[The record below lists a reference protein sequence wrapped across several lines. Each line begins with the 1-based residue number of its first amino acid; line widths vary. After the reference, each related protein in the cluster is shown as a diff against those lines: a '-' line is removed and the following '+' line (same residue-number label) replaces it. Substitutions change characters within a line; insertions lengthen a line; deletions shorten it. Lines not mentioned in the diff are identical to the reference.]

1 LKRIEELREDRGWST
16 TKLAQESGISHSTI
30 NNLYK
35 RNNEPS
41 MPTLRKL
48 IAAFGLSLEEFF
60 VGENERIITDEQ
72 SAILDAWLQL
82 TREQR
87 KTLLTE
93 LVRTL

>member
-1 LKRIEELREDRGWST
+1 
-16 TKLAQESGISHSTI
+16 
-30 NNLYK
+30 
-35 RNNEPS
+35 
-41 MPTLRKL
+41 M
-48 IAAFGLSLEEFF
+48 
-60 VGENERIITDEQ
+60 GENERIITDEQ